1 MIGESPM
8 TFYGFNDLYF
18 MRTIQENYL
27 KGSFDKDPD
36 IKDTAE
42 TILMQKTAYSIEAE
56 GLNQKLLDQ
65 DDTNICQKTVKKAE
79 SKVRR

>member
-1 MIGESPM
+1 MEKKLIFRYSDLLEMIGEKPI

-36 IKDTAE
+36 IKDMAK
-42 TILMQKTAYSIEAE
+42 QS
-56 GLNQKLLDQ
+56 
-65 DDTNICQKTVKKAE
+65 
-79 SKVRR
+79 